1 MKFIISVE
9 QLLNNLLKLNLVVPS
24 KSVLPIL
31 SNIYVRLEGNT
42 LYMLTSDLETF
53 ISTEI
58 EVEGKKDGNIT
69 IPAKKFVDLVRLLT
83 DKYDSIAVDV
93 AFNRDV
99 YNTLEENLNFVE
111 YFGKSISYDFEK
123 GKLIL
128 KGIITEQ
135 EKEEILQKLNDYGQ
149 TLGQEGAVQIK
160 ENLNV
165 LIESLSRL
173 FELNREIVNKAGSKR
188 KLTFEA
194 DEKNHITITSKYGKY
209 SIFGESGQDFPM
221 PDEIQNGNTLR
232 IDGSRL
238 RAYLMKIRHS
248 TKMDEVRRNMSGIY
262 FDIKSNELILV
273 ATDGYRLSIIHTNK
287 YEQEIKR
294 EESFIVPLK
303 TANLIMKLCSSNDV
317 KIHYDQKLIS
327 ISFGDIELFS
337 KLIDDSYPNY
347 ETVLPK
353 DNDKIL
359 KIRKKE
365 LIDSLR
371 RVSIFTDSI
380 TRKAKMQITNDT
392 LTLSA
397 DNPEVGEEGVEI
409 LNCEFRLNNGEE
421 FDFTKNP
428 YVIAFNVGYLLD
440 CLEVIDS
447 DDVIFS
453 FSAPLK
459 ASTVEPSVQPE
470 NESFLEL
477 IMPIRA

>member
-9 QLLNNLLKLNLVVPS
+9 QLLNSLLKLNLVVPS
-24 KSVLPIL
+24 RSVLPIL
-31 SNIYVRLEGNT
+31 SNIYVRLEGNN

-58 EVEGKKDGNIT
+58 EVEGKRNGSIT
-69 IPAKKFVDLVRLLT
+69 VTAKKFVDLVRLLT
-83 DKYDSIAVDV
+83 DKYDSITVDV
-93 AFNRDV
+93 AFNKDV
-99 YNTLEENLNFVE
+99 YNNLEENLNFAE
-111 YFGKSISYDFEK
+111 FFGKNISYDFNK
-123 GKLIL
+123 GSLVL

-135 EKEEILQKLNDYGQ
+135 EKEEIINKLNDQIQ
-149 TLGQEGAVQIK
+149 TIGQEGNVQIK
-160 ENLNV
+160 DNLN
-165 LIESLSRL
+165 LLKESLLQL
-173 FELNREIVNKAGSKR
+173 FELNREVIGKSGSKR

-209 SIFGESGQDFPM
+209 SIYGESGEGFPM
-221 PDEIQNGNTLR
+221 PEEIQDGNTLK
-232 IDGSRL
+232 IEGAKL

-248 TKMDEVRRNMSGIY
+248 TKIDEVRRNMSGIY
-262 FDIKSNELILV
+262 FDIKNNELILV

-287 YEQEIKR
+287 YEQEIKL
-294 EESFIVPLK
+294 EDSFIVPLK
-303 TANLIMKLCSSNDV
+303 TANLIMKLCSSEDV
-317 KIHYDQKLIS
+317 KIHYDQKLIA
-327 ISFGDIELFS
+327 INFGDVKLFS
-337 KLIDDSYPNY
+337 KLIDDTYPNY

-365 LIDSLR
+365 LVDSLR

-380 TRKAKMQITNDT
+380 TRKAKMQITNDK
-392 LTLSA
+392 LTVSA
-397 DNPEVGEEGVEI
+397 DNPEIGEEGVEI
-409 LNCEFRLNNGEE
+409 LNCDFRLNSGEE
-421 FDFTKNP
+421 FDFNKNP

-440 CLEVIDS
+440 CLDVIES
-447 DDVIFS
+447 EDVIFS

-459 ASTVEPSVQPE
+459 ATTVEPSVQSE

>member
-9 QLLNNLLKLNLVVPS
+9 QLLNSLLKLNLVVPGR
-24 KSVLPIL
+24 SVLPIL
-31 SNIYVRLEGNT
+31 SNVYVRLEGNT

-53 ISTEI
+53 INTEI
-58 EVEGKKDGNIT
+58 EVEGEKDGSIT
-69 IPAKKFVDLVRLLT
+69 VPAKKFVDLVRLLT
-83 DKYDSIAVDV
+83 DKYDSITVDV
-93 AFNRDV
+93 AFSRDI
-99 YNTLEENLNFVE
+99 YNVLEENINFVE
-111 YFGKSISYDFEK
+111 YWGKNVSYNFDK
-123 GKLIL
+123 GRLIL
-128 KGIITEQ
+128 RGIITEQ
-135 EKEEILQKLNDYGQ
+135 EKEEILHKLSDYSQ
-149 TLGQEGAVQIK
+149 TLGREDAVQMK

-165 LIESLSRL
+165 LIESLSQL
-173 FELNREIVNKAGSKR
+173 FELNREVVSKSGSKR
-188 KLTFEA
+188 KLTFET

-209 SIFGESGQDFPM
+209 SISGESGEDFPM
-221 PDEIQNGNTLR
+221 PEEIQDGNTLR
-232 IDGSRL
+232 IEGSKL
-238 RAYLMKIRHS
+238 RGYLMKIRHS

-262 FDIKSNELILV
+262 FDIKSDKLILV
-273 ATDGYRLSIIHTNK
+273 ATDGYRLSIIHTTK
-287 YEQEIKR
+287 YKQEVKR
-294 EESFIVPLK
+294 EDSFIVPLK
-303 TANLIMKLCSSNDV
+303 TANLMMKLCSSDDV
-317 KIHYDQKLIS
+317 KIHYDQKLIA
-327 ISFGDIELFS
+327 ISFGEVKLFS

-359 KIRKKE
+359 KIKKKE
-365 LIDSLR
+365 LVDSLR

-397 DNPEVGEEGVEI
+397 DNPEIGEEGIEV
-409 LNCEFRLNNGEE
+409 LNCEFRLNSGEE

-447 DDVIFS
+447 EEVIFS

-459 ASTVEPSVQPE
+459 ATTVEPSVQLD